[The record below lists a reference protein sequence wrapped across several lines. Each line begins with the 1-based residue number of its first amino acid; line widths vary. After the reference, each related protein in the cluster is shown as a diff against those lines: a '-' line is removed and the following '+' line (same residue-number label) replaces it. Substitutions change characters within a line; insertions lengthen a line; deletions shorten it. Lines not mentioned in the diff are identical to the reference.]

1 MKKLHSLVS
10 AISIFLLIGCSKD
23 VPNELDLSQLTRVD
37 FTSGNSDEEIIITE
51 KEKIKTIR
59 DIIGEIEWE
68 ENIKPQMDENEDAIA
83 TLFFTY
89 DKNMPESLTEYL
101 IWFNKEEGSAVIF
114 DRDKNALGTLGK
126 EKSQTLKELLIKK

>member
-1 MKKLHSLVS
+1 MVKIPITFYII
-10 AISIFLLIGCSKD
+10 AIFFLIGCSND

-37 FTSGNSDEEIIITE
+37 FTNGNSNEEVIVTE

-59 DIIGEIEWE
+59 DIIGKIEWE